1 MTQVGTVYAEALYS
15 LAKDEGCGEAVL
27 QALDALNK
35 SFVQEPD
42 YLRLLSA
49 PNISKEERCGIL
61 DSAFRDSVHL
71 YVLNFMKILT
81 EKGYIRHFGD
91 CCKAYR
97 QAYNR
102 DHGILEVSAVTA
114 VALTDDQKQRLTQKL
129 EKVTGKTV
137 DLANRVDPACL
148 GGVRLDYDGKRMDDT
163 VLHRLESIGTLL
175 KNTVL

>member
-15 LAKDEGCGEAVL
+15 LAKDENCCEEILNALHVL
-27 QALDALNK
+27 DQ
-35 SFVQEPD
+35 SFAQEPD

-49 PNISKEERCGIL
+49 PNISKEERCRIL
-61 DSAFRDSVHL
+61 DSGFRGVVHP
-71 YVLNFMKILT
+71 YVLNFLKILT
-81 EKGYIRHFGD
+81 EKGYIRHFSD

-97 QAYNR
+97 KAYNR

-114 VALTDDQKQRLTQKL
+114 VAMTDTQKKRLTVKL

-137 DLANRVDPACL
+137 DLTNRVDPTCL

>member
-1 MTQVGTVYAEALYS
+1 MSQVGTVYAQALYS
-15 LAKDEGCGEAVL
+15 LTKDEACSEAVL
-27 QALDALNK
+27 KELSVLCE
-35 SFVQEPD
+35 SFETEPKFVS
-42 YLRLLSA
+42 LLSA
-49 PNISKEERCGIL
+49 PNLSKEERCGIL
-61 DSAFRDSVHL
+61 DQSFRGKVHP
-71 YVLNFMKILT
+71 YVLNFLKILT
-81 EKGYIRHFGD
+81 EKGYIRHFSD

-97 QAYNR
+97 KAYNR

-114 VALTDDQKQRLTQKL
+114 VAMTDTQKKRLTVKL

-137 DLANRVDPACL
+137 DLTNRVDPTCL